1 MNRNTLLP
9 PNESERL
16 DVLRRYEILDSPPDG
31 AFDHLT
37 EVAAAVFHV
46 PIAIVS
52 LVDHDRIWF
61 KSHHG
66 IDARETDREPGFCA
80 SAILSPEIY
89 EVRDA
94 KVDART
100 LTNPLVVGELGLRF
114 YAAAPL
120 RTLDGFN
127 LGTLCIIDREPRELT
142 QSDAEILKKLAAIVM
157 DQMELRL
164 AARRVSL
171 LEQEQHKLSEQ
182 LRQANQSLGASEQ
195 RFRDLYDEAPI
206 AYVHEG
212 IDSRFI
218 NANRAAMR
226 ILGIKPEEIEGTYS
240 HSFIPDAPDA
250 RRRFDEAFA
259 KVGAGTDTSG
269 VILELRRKDN
279 GKPIWIQWWS
289 KPDPSGTS
297 TRTMFIDITD
307 RVLMEQEQARL
318 KAENEYL
325 YEELLSDH
333 NFGAVIGESP
343 ALRKVMQQTQLVAAT
358 DASVLINGESGTGK
372 ELIARAIHD
381 QSRRKDRVLIKVN
394 CSAVPDSLF
403 ESEFFGHVKGAFTGA
418 IKDKPGRF
426 ELAEGGTLFLD
437 EIGEVPLAMQAKL
450 LCVLQEQEIERV
462 GDTRVRKIDV
472 RIIAATNRD
481 LKSEVEAGRFRQ
493 DLFYRLSVFP
503 IELPPLRERREDIPL
518 LATHFA
524 KKSAAKMNRPLPRI
538 TQAVMRQLTA
548 YDWPGNVRELQ
559 NAVERAVILSAGEP
573 LRFDI
578 AESKSAK
585 PPHNTNETQSRPAV
599 LTREDLKRQEREN
612 ILGALRQAE
621 GKVFGPGGAAELLGM
636 KPTTLASRIRSL
648 GISRGGGEWLTG
660 PRPDAPR

>member
-1 MNRNTLLP
+1 MLSKEHLP
-9 PNESERL
+9 PNEPARL
-16 DVLRRYEILDSPPDG
+16 EALRRFEILDTPPDG

-37 EVAAAVFHV
+37 AVAAALFRV

-66 IDARETDREPGFCA
+66 LDASQTEREPGFCS
-80 SAILSPEIY
+80 SAILSPEVY

-120 RTLDGFN
+120 RTRDGFN
-127 LGTLCIIDREPRELT
+127 LGTLCVIDREPRELT
-142 QSDAEILKKLAAIVM
+142 PSDSDMLKKLAAMVM

-164 AARRVSL
+164 AARQISE
-171 LEQEQHKLSEQ
+171 LERLQHSTSEQ
-182 LRQANQSLGASEQ
+182 LREANRALGESETQ
-195 RFRDLYDEAPI
+195 FRDLFDEAPI
-206 AYVHEG
+206 AYVFEG
-212 IDSRFI
+212 LDSRLI
-218 NANRAAMR
+218 RANRAAMR
-226 ILGIKPEEIEGTYS
+226 ILGIKPEEVLGTMGS
-240 HSFIPDAPDA
+240 SFVPDTPDAQ
-250 RRRFDEAFA
+250 RRLREATA
-259 KVGAGTDTSG
+259 SMGRGTDTAG
-269 VILELRRKDN
+269 VVLELRRRDN
-279 GKPIWIQWWS
+279 GKPVWVQWWS
-289 KPDPSGTS
+289 KPAPDGSY
-297 TRTMFIDITD
+297 TRTMFVDITE

-318 KAENEYL
+318 QAQNAYL
-325 YEELLSDH
+325 YEEILSDH

-343 ALRKVMQQTQLVAAT
+343 GLRKVMQQTHLVAAT

-381 QSRRKDRVLIKVN
+381 QSPRKNRVLIKVN

-403 ESEFFGHVKGAFTGA
+403 ESEFFGHVRGAFTGA
-418 IKDKPGRF
+418 VKDKPGRF

-450 LCVLQEQEIERV
+450 LRVLQEQEIERV
-462 GDTRVRKIDV
+462 GDTRTRKVDV

-481 LKSEVEAGRFRQ
+481 LKVEVDAGRFRQ

-518 LATHFA
+518 LAAHFA
-524 KKSAAKMNRPLPRI
+524 KQSAQRMNLPAPRI
-538 TQAVMRQLTA
+538 TRPVMNELTD

-559 NAVERAVILSAGEP
+559 NAIERAVILSQGKP
-573 LRFDI
+573 LQF
-578 AESKSAK
+578 ALAK
-585 PPHNTNETQSRPAV
+585 PTSPEVFTPPNTAASVSAL
-599 LTREDLKRQEREN
+599 LTRDDLKRQERDN
-612 ILGALRQAE
+612 IVRALKQTR
-621 GKVFGPGGAAELLGM
+621 GKVFGPDGAAQLLGM
-636 KPTTLASRIRSL
+636 RPTTLSSRMRAL
-648 GISRGGGEWLTG
+648 LISRNTPEWSTE
-660 PRPDAPR
+660 